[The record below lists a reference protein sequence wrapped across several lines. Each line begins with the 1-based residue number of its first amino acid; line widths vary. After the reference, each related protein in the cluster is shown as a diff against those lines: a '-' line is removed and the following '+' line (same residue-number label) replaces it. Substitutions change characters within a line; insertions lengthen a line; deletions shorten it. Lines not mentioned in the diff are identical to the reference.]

1 MRKILPVL
9 LTAVSLFAWPAAAS
23 EADFLQTLSGE
34 WAGGGQIRLKPQDEP
49 IDVTCEL
56 SSTTSADA
64 VSMRGSCSALII
76 MSREIGA
83 DLSVDGSTYSG
94 TYTGSIHGPA
104 NLAGTRNGDTIDL
117 SVSWP
122 DSGREAAMSLSVT
135 GDALQIV
142 TREGHPE
149 TQEQIVTSQLS
160 FQRQ

>member
-1 MRKILPVL
+1 MRKLLPAL
-9 LTAVSLFAWPAAAS
+9 LTAVSIFAMPVAAS
-23 EADFLQTLSGE
+23 EADFLQTLAGE
-34 WAGGGQIRLKPQDEP
+34 WSGGGQIRLKPEDGP
-49 IDVTCEL
+49 VDVTCEL

-64 VSMRGSCSALII
+64 VSMRGTCSALII

-83 DLSVDGSTYSG
+83 DLSVDGTSYSG

-104 NLAGTRNGDTIDL
+104 NLAGTRDGDTINL

-122 DSGREAAMSLSVT
+122 ESGREAAMSLSAT
-135 GDALQIV
+135 GNSLQIV
-142 TREGHPE
+142 TREAHPE